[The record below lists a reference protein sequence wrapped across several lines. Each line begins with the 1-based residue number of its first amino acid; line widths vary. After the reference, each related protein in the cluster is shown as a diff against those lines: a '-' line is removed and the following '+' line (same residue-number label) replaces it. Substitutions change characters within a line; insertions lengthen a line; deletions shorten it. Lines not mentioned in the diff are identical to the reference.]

1 MSKKDDA
8 FLLASSA
15 FEALLT
21 KYGVRVDYFTLWAK
35 QRIVNYG
42 DPIYQQWTNW
52 AKFKDLKVWL
62 YDAFKFDTNHIPAT
76 IWYIVSEKW
85 DEWILANLKK

>member
-1 MSKKDDA
+1 MSKENDA

-21 KYGVRVDYFTLWAK
+21 KYGVRVDYFALWAK
-35 QRIVNYG
+35 RHIFNYG

-52 AKFKDLKVWL
+52 AKSKDPEIWL
-62 YDAFKFDTNHIPAT
+62 YAAFLFDKDHIPEN
-76 IWYIVSEKW
+76 IWHIIAEKW
-85 DEWILANLKK
+85 NEWILANLKK